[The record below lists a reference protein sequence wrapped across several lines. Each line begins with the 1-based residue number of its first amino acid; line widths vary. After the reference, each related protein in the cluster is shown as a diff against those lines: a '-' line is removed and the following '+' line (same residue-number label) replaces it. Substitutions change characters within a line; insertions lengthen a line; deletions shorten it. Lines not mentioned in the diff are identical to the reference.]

1 MLIFKISMFI
11 FKMKILLINCC
22 TASVKD
28 KTIVGV
34 MQSGLVTHCI
44 QKIVKLLTQHKLFL
58 EEQEPAQSLAHTLK

>member
-1 MLIFKISMFI
+1 
-11 FKMKILLINCC
+11 
-22 TASVKD
+22 
-28 KTIVGV
+28 